1 MKGRYFNKNTIELKL
16 YEKGDKLVQFLSI
29 SNFCFCNQ
37 LQHAQSNL
45 SRKLFTLL
53 PDKQF

>member
-29 SNFCFCNQ
+29 FQTFALGSKQ
-37 LQHAQSNL
+37 LME
-45 SRKLFTLL
+45 KIKF
-53 PDKQF
+53 KQKTIHTVAR